1 MLKPP
6 VDTCEVVARH
16 AGVVVAW
23 FGISKGDGVYGEHGG
38 VAGIG
43 KVI

>member
-1 MLKPP
+1 MLKQP
-6 VDTCEVVARH
+6 VDACEVVTRH
-16 AGVVVAW
+16 TGVVVAW
-23 FGISKGDGVYGEHGG
+23 LGISKGDGVYGEHGG